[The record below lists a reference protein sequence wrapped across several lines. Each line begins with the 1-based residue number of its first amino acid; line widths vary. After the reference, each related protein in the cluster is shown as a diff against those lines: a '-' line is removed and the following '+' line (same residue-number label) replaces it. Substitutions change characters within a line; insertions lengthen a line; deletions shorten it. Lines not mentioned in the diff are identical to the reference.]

1 MNKIRFE
8 ANKLITSSFEVEFE
22 YNIDKI
28 EYIDRIILVLL
39 EIPKGSKEVDN
50 LYGVDEI
57 GNILW
62 RVQSIKEAF
71 GIPQNTPY
79 VALKVV
85 NADTVQV
92 TSFYGMRFSVDISN
106 GKLIDKESIKW

>member
-1 MNKIRFE
+1 MSKIRFE
-8 ANKLITSSFEVEFE
+8 ENKLITSSFVIEFE
-22 YNIDKI
+22 YNIDKV
-28 EYIDRIILVLL
+28 EYTNKIIIVLL

-50 LYGVDEI
+50 LYGVDEV
-57 GNILW
+57 GKILW

-79 VALKVV
+79 VGLKVV

-92 TSFYGMRFSVDISN
+92 TNFYGMRFSVNISN
-106 GKLIDKESIKW
+106 GKLIDKESIGW